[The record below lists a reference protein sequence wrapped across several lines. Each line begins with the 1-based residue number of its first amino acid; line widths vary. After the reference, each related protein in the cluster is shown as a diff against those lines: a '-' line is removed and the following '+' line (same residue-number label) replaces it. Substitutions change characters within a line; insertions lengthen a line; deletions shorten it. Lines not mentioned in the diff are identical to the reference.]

1 MVKLPNKYSS
11 WLVSE
16 TELTPKSTKIIKV
29 SKLLDKKFRRKT
41 NSFLIEGEN
50 ALEACSR
57 SGHLIELF
65 CTKNYLTKNS
75 KLDEILESSHLKIN
89 LINEKALIK
98 ITETENP
105 SGIVGVS
112 KTVIQ
117 DFIKSDLSE
126 KTFIL
131 VLFDISDPGNLGTIL
146 RSADAFGADLT
157 ILVGNAV
164 DILNGKVIRSSAGS
178 IFNVEIRISD
188 INNLTKNFE
197 GFKGSIYQTKANAE
211 LKLENLD
218 LKNPIVWIFGNEAH
232 GLHDFPANLG
242 LNVSIPMRGKTE
254 SLNVSTAATLCMY
267 ETAKSRSIK

>member
-16 TELTPKSTKIIKV
+16 TELTPKSTKIIKA

-50 ALEACSR
+50 ALEACSK
-57 SGHLIELF
+57 SGNLIEIY
-65 CTKNYLTKNS
+65 CTKDYLFKNS
-75 KLDEILESSHLKIN
+75 KLDEILRSSKLRIS
-89 LINEKALIK
+89 LINENALKK
-98 ITETENP
+98 ITETESP

-112 KTVIQ
+112 KAIIQ
-117 DFIKSDLSE
+117 DFTKSDLNDKS
-126 KTFIL
+126 FVL

-146 RSADAFGADLT
+146 RSADAFGVDLI

-164 DILNGKVIRSSAGS
+164 DVFNGKVIRSSAGS
-178 IFNVEIRISD
+178 IFNVEIKISD
-188 INNLTKNFE
+188 VNNLLKYLE
-197 GFKGSIYQTKANAE
+197 GFKGSIYQTKADAE
-211 LKLENLD
+211 LTFNNLD
-218 LKNPIVWIFGNEAH
+218 FQNPIVWIFGNEAH
-232 GLHDFPANLG
+232 GLHDFPSNLG
-242 LNVSIPMRGKTE
+242 LNVSIPMTGKTE